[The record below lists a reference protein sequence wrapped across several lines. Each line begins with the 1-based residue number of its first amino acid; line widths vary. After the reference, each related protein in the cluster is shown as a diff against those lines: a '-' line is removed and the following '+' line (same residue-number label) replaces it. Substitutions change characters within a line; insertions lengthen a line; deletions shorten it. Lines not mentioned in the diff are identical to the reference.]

1 MAARIE
7 AERED
12 TEQRPA
18 ARAAAA
24 RGAATDGPREVPM
37 AAFMAEFPGMVSVGT
52 ASPREA

>member
-12 TEQRPA
+12 TEQRPSA
-18 ARAAAA
+18 GAAAA
-24 RGAATDGPREVPM
+24 RGAAADGPREVPM

-52 ASPREA
+52 AGPGKA